1 MESGKFELK
10 SSFQRAAAFGD
21 DKVTGVEGDGDVKKL
36 RGQLDNDFLLRMLE

>member
-10 SSFQRAAAFGD
+10 SSFQRAAFGD